1 MLTAPTAAALRPY
14 VDAFWARA
22 AQPAP
27 VARERVLPSGLM
39 HLAVRLD
46 GDGLRLYADAAD
58 THGRLVANAVV
69 AGTRDR
75 PYFKDTSQPS
85 RSVGALLRP
94 GAALALFG
102 CRADALSNRH
112 VALDTLCG
120 DAATQLRQ
128 DLSAQNDERQQIAA
142 LQDFLLRQLRPVR
155 ALHAPIAQAFDALRG
170 DADVSRLVEASGC
183 SHRYF
188 IAQFRAN
195 AGFAPK
201 RYARV
206 LRLQQVLAA
215 GKLSA
220 SWSEAAFAAGYSDQ
234 AHFNREF
241 RALTGLTP
249 EAWRAAATAS
259 AHHVACA
266 TTPVNSVQDR
276 RRRDP

>member
-1 MLTAPTAAALRPY
+1 MLTAPTAAALCPY
-14 VDAFWARA
+14 VEGFWARA
-22 AQPAP
+22 AQAAPA
-27 VARERVLPSGLM
+27 ARERVLPSGRM
-39 HLAVRLD
+39 HVAVRLD
-46 GDGLRLYADAAD
+46 GEGLRLYADAAD
-58 THGRLVANAVV
+58 TRGWLVANAVV
-69 AGTRDR
+69 AGSRDR

-94 GAALALFG
+94 GAAPALFG

-112 VALDTLCG
+112 VALEALCG

-128 DLSAQNDERQQIAA
+128 DLSTETDEQRQIAT
-142 LQDFLLRQLRPVR
+142 LQAFLLGQLRPIR
-155 ALHAPIAQAFDALRG
+155 ALHTPIAQALAALRSG
-170 DADVSRLVEASGC
+170 DVGRLVEAIGC

-201 RYARV
+201 RYTRL

-215 GKLSA
+215 GNPSA
-220 SWSEAAFAAGYSDQ
+220 SWRDAALAAGYSDQ

-241 RALTGLTP
+241 REFTGLTP
-249 EAWRAAATAS
+249 QAWRAAASAS

-266 TTPVNSVQDR
+266 TAPVNSVQDG
-276 RRRDP
+276 RRRDA

>member
-14 VDAFWARA
+14 VEGFWARA

-27 VARERVLPSGLM
+27 AARERVLPSGRM

-58 THGRLVANAVV
+58 TRGRFVANAVV

-94 GAALALFG
+94 GAAPALFG

-112 VALDTLCG
+112 VALDALCG
-120 DAATQLRQ
+120 DAATQLQQ
-128 DLSAQNDERQQIAA
+128 DLSTETDERRQIAA
-142 LQDFLLRQLRPVR
+142 LQAFLLGQLRPVC
-155 ALHAPIAQAFDALRG
+155 ALHTPIAQALAALRG
-170 DADVSRLVEASGC
+170 GDVGKLVEASGC
-183 SHRYF
+183 SHRHF

-195 AGFAPK
+195 TGFAPK
-201 RYARV
+201 RYARL

-215 GKLSA
+215 GNPSA
-220 SWSEAAFAAGYSDQ
+220 SWSDTALAAGYSDQ

-241 RALTGLTP
+241 REFTGLTP
-249 EAWRAAATAS
+249 QAWRAAAGAS

-266 TTPVNSVQDR
+266 TLPVNSVQDH
-276 RRRDP
+276 RRRDA

>member
-1 MLTAPTAAALRPY
+1 MLIAPTAAALRPY
-14 VDAFWARA
+14 VDSLWARA
-22 AQPAP
+22 AQPATA
-27 VARERVLPSGLM
+27 ARERVLPSGLM

-46 GDGLRLYADAAD
+46 GNGLRLYADAAD
-58 THGRLVANAVV
+58 MRGRLVANAVV

-112 VALDTLCG
+112 VALDALCG

-128 DLSAQNDERQQIAA
+128 DLSAENDERQQIAA
-142 LQDFLLRQLRPVR
+142 LQAFLLRQLRPVR
-155 ALHAPIAQAFDALRG
+155 ALHAPIAQALAALRSG
-170 DADVSRLVEASGC
+170 EVGRLVEASGC

-188 IAQFRAN
+188 IAQFRAS

-201 RYARV
+201 RFARV

-215 GKLSA
+215 GNRSA
-220 SWSEAAFAAGYSDQ
+220 SWSEAALAAGYSDQ

-241 RALTGLTP
+241 RAFTGLTP

-259 AHHVACA
+259 AHHVACE
-266 TTPVNSVQDR
+266 TTPVNSIQDR
-276 RRRDP
+276 RRRDA

>member
-14 VDAFWARA
+14 VEAFWARA

-27 VARERVLPSGLM
+27 AARERVLPSGLM

-46 GDGLRLYADAAD
+46 GRDLRLYADAAD
-58 THGRLVANAVV
+58 LRGRFVASAVV

-102 CRADALSNRH
+102 CSADALSNRH
-112 VALDTLCG
+112 VALDALCG
-120 DAATQLRQ
+120 DSVATQLRQ
-128 DLSAQNDERQQIAA
+128 DLSMLTDEQRQIAV
-142 LQDFLLRQLRPVR
+142 LESFLLRQLRPVR
-155 ALHAPIAQAFDALRG
+155 ALHTPIAQALAALQSG
-170 DADVSRLVEASGC
+170 DVGRLVEASGC
-183 SHRYF
+183 SHRHF

-215 GKLSA
+215 VNLSA
-220 SWSEAAFAAGYSDQ
+220 SWSDAALAAGYSDQ

-241 RALTGLTP
+241 REFTGLTP
-249 EAWRAAATAS
+249 RAWRAAATAS
-259 AHHVACA
+259 AHHIACA
-266 TTPVNSVQDR
+266 ILPVNSVQDH
-276 RRRDP
+276 RRRDT

>member
-22 AQPAP
+22 AQPASA
-27 VARERVLPSGLM
+27 ARERVLPSGLM

-46 GDGLRLYADAAD
+46 GGGLHLYADAAD
-58 THGRLVANAVV
+58 TRGRLVANAVV

-75 PYFKDTSQPS
+75 PYFKDTLQPS

-102 CRADALSNRH
+102 CRADTLSNRH
-112 VALDTLCG
+112 VALVALCG
-120 DAATQLRQ
+120 DAARQLQQ
-128 DLSAQNDERQQIAA
+128 DLSMQTDERQQIAV
-142 LQDFLLRQLRPVR
+142 LQAFLLRQLRPVR
-155 ALHAPIAQAFDALRG
+155 ALHAPIAQALAALRG
-170 DADVSRLVEASGC
+170 GDVGRLVETSGC

-188 IAQFRAN
+188 IAQFRAS

-215 GKLSA
+215 ANLSA
-220 SWSEAAFAAGYSDQ
+220 SWSDAALAAGYSDQ

-241 RALTGLTP
+241 RAFTGLTP
-249 EAWRAAATAS
+249 RAWRAAATTS

-266 TTPVNSVQDR
+266 ATLVNSVQDR
-276 RRRDP
+276 RRRDT